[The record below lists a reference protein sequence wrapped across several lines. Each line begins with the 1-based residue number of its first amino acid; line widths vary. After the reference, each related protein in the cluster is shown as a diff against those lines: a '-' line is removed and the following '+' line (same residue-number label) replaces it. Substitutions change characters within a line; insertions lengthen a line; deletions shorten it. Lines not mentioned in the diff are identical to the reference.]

1 MKKLSIEKDNGKPI
15 IFLDAFTFIPGV
27 GPDSDMDGHDLSS
40 LTYSEEQ
47 RRDDFIEAFNDN
59 YADVAEEI
67 SFMGMPMI
75 RVKAFY
81 DDEVFGDEEEV
92 NTAEDD
98 VEVEQ
103 DKDDL
108 VKATLQFWNDTFD
121 LTDDEKE
128 KFLAEYKKKI
138 NYEEN

>member
-15 IFLDAFTFIPGV
+15 IFLDAFTVIPGV

-47 RRDDFIEAFNDN
+47 RRDEFIDAFNDN

-81 DDEVFGDEEEV
+81 EDEVFGDEEEV

-103 DKDDL
+103 DKEDL
-108 VKATLQFWNDTFD
+108 VKATLQFWDETFD

-128 KFLAEYKKKI
+128 KFLDEYKKKI
-138 NYEEN
+138 NYEEV

>member
-1 MKKLSIEKDNGKPI
+1 MKKLSAEKDNGKPI
-15 IFLDAFTFIPGV
+15 IFLDAFTFMPGV
-27 GPDSDMDGHDLSS
+27 GPSGDMDGHDLSS
-40 LTYSEEQ
+40 YTYSEEQ
-47 RRDDFIEAFNDN
+47 RRDEFIEAFNDN

-81 DDEVFGDEEEV
+81 EDEILGDEEEV
-92 NTAEDD
+92 NTAKDD

-103 DKDDL
+103 DKEDL
-108 VKATLQFWNDTFD
+108 LKATLQFWNDSFD
-121 LTDDEKE
+121 LTNDEKE

>member
-1 MKKLSIEKDNGKPI
+1 MKKLIIEKDNGKPI

-27 GPDSDMDGHDLSS
+27 GPDSDMDGHDLSG

-47 RRDDFIEAFNDN
+47 RRDEFIDAFNDN
-59 YADVAEEI
+59 YADVAEEV

-81 DDEVFGDEEEV
+81 EDKVFGDEEEV

-98 VEVEQ
+98 VEVEP
-103 DKDDL
+103 DKEDL
-108 VKATLQFWNDTFD
+108 VKATLQFWDETFD

-128 KFLAEYKKKI
+128 KFLDEYKKKI
-138 NYEEN
+138 NY

>member
-1 MKKLSIEKDNGKPI
+1 MKKLSAEKDNGKPI
-15 IFLDAFTFIPGV
+15 IFLDAFTFMPGV
-27 GPDSDMDGHDLSS
+27 GPSSDMDGHDLSS
-40 LTYSEEQ
+40 YTYSEEQ

-81 DDEVFGDEEEV
+81 DDE
-92 NTAEDD
+92 
-98 VEVEQ
+98 
-103 DKDDL
+103 
-108 VKATLQFWNDTFD
+108 
-121 LTDDEKE
+121 KE

>member
-1 MKKLSIEKDNGKPI
+1 MKRLSAEKDNGKPI
-15 IFLDAFTFIPGV
+15 IFLDAFTFMPGV
-27 GPDSDMDGHDLSS
+27 GPDSDMDGHDLSG

-47 RRDDFIEAFNDN
+47 RRDEFIDAFNDN

-81 DDEVFGDEEEV
+81 EDEVFGDEEEV

-108 VKATLQFWNDTFD
+108 LKATLQFWDETFD
-121 LTDDEKE
+121 LTADEKE

-138 NYEEN
+138 NY

>member
-1 MKKLSIEKDNGKPI
+1 MKRLTIEDNGKPI

-27 GPDSDMDGHDLSS
+27 GPSSDMDGHDLSS

-47 RRDDFIEAFNDN
+47 RRDEFIDAFNDN

-67 SFMGMPMI
+67 SFMGMPII

-81 DDEVFGDEEEV
+81 SDEVFGDEEV

-98 VEVEQ
+98 VDVEP
-103 DKDDL
+103 DKEDL
-108 VKATLQFWNDTFD
+108 VKATLQFWEETFD
-121 LTDDEKE
+121 LSDDEKE

-138 NYEEN
+138 NYVEE

>member
-1 MKKLSIEKDNGKPI
+1 MKKLSAERDNGKPI
-15 IFLDAFTFIPGV
+15 IFLDAFTFMPGV
-27 GPDSDMDGHDLSS
+27 GPSSDMDGHDLSS
-40 LTYSEEQ
+40 YTYSEEQ
-47 RRDDFIEAFNDN
+47 RRDDFIDAFNDN

-81 DDEVFGDEEEV
+81 EDEILGDEEEV

-98 VEVEQ
+98 VEIEQ
-103 DKDDL
+103 NKEDL
-108 VKATLQFWNDTFD
+108 LKATLQFWNDTFD
-121 LTDDEKE
+121 LTDAEKE

-138 NYEEN
+138 NY

>member
-1 MKKLSIEKDNGKPI
+1 MKKLSIEDNGKPI
-15 IFLDAFTFIPGV
+15 IFLDAFTVIPGV
-27 GPDSDMDGHDLSS
+27 GPDSDMDGHDLSG

-47 RRDDFIEAFNDN
+47 RRDEFIDAFNNN

-81 DDEVFGDEEEV
+81 EDEVFGDEEEV

-98 VEVEQ
+98 VEVEP
-103 DKDDL
+103 DKEDL
-108 VKATLQFWNDTFD
+108 VKATLQFWDETFD

-138 NYEEN
+138 NYEE

>member
-15 IFLDAFTFIPGV
+15 IFLDAFTVMPGV